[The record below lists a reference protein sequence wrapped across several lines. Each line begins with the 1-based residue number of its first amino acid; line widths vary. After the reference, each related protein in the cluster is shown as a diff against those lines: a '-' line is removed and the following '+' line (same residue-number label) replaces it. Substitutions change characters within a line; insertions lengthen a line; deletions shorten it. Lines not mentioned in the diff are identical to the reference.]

1 MSIELWASILA
12 GAIVLATPLVIA
24 GLGEGFVERAGR
36 LNLGIEGMMILGAF
50 VAVFVASFSTNY
62 NALSTGCTSQRMRN
76 CCYGVLAVAACC
88 MFGCGLG

>member
-50 VAVFVASFSTNY
+50 VAVFVASF
-62 NALSTGCTSQRMRN
+62 AGRPPHGGPQRA
-76 CCYGVLAVAACC
+76 AVHEAEELRVRLLRA
-88 MFGCGLG
+88 